1 MSSEKTVRLGD
12 RTVTIT
18 GDDGDGFVA
27 DLPPEIREPALD
39 CANVVLTDT
48 SVVLDIGAN
57 LGLLTIGF
65 ADLVPGGRVVAIE
78 PAPRTFQRLSEN
90 VAGAELKNV
99 DLLNLALSDSAGTL
113 EFFESDWFS
122 AGSFVKERTLAA
134 GIHTGAITVEA
145 RTVDEL
151 VDDLELRH
159 VDFMKIDV
167 EGHELKVLR
176 GAKRTIAEMRPIA
189 VIELNLFTTTSF
201 GNVLPIDFVT
211 EIRDIFPYVYDYRIG
226 EGVFA
231 ISDDNAVYSRVQQQ
245 FLTGRPSDLICS
257 FEPLTELAVARLV
270 DLANAEALGG
280 DLHGGGRD
288 RVTERALQ
296 EAEGRFVAGQRE
308 LAVAHAAIADLRD
321 REAALAASKA
331 AAEAASEAALATAH
345 TEIASLYG
353 STSWK
358 ATAPLRWLSG
368 KLQRR

>member
-1 MSSEKTVRLGD
+1 VSSEKTVRLGD

-288 RVTERALQ
+288 ARSRKPKLGSSRASGSWRSRTPQ
-296 EAEGRFVAGQRE
+296 SPTY
-308 LAVAHAAIADLRD
+308 AIARRRWPRARRQQKPRARPLWRP
-321 REAALAASKA
+321 RTPRSRVC
-331 AAEAASEAALATAH
+331 TARH
-345 TEIASLYG
+345 RG
-353 STSWK
+353 
-358 ATAPLRWLSG
+358 
-368 KLQRR
+368 RRLLPYDG